1 MANKPLITRRVFL
14 HRSAAAAGVALA
26 GPAVVPSSALGKDGK
41 VAPSDRIGIG
51 MIGAG
56 RQVVSYNLR
65 QFLNSPDTQVV
76 AVCDVDTWRL
86 AKAKKMVEGYY
97 GKKTP
102 SGRYKVCTAYKD
114 FHELLARKD
123 VDAVMIS
130 TPDHWHA
137 PMSLDA
143 VKAGKDVCCEKPIT
157 RTIAEGRMLS
167 DAATKHRR
175 VFRVDSEFRSKK
187 IFHRAC
193 ELVRNGRIGKLCTI
207 HVGVPAGDDV
217 TCPPCPDMPVPDELD
232 YESWQGP
239 APRAPYTVNRVH
251 PPKGYGRPGWMRHL
265 YYCDGMITN
274 WGTHLCD
281 IAQWGNDTENT
292 GPVEV
297 EGHGVYPSAD
307 SFWNVLKTFEVNY
320 RFANG
325 VRMIYK
331 TEAAYVRFEGT
342 EGWIRAEFGRGGI
355 TAEPES
361 VLQSKIG
368 PDEIHFPFKSEKQDF
383 VDAVKTRGQTLEDAE
398 VGHRTTSLCHLGHIA
413 VQVGEKLHW
422 DPAKEHFINNDAAN
436 ALIDK
441 PIHTSRTADA

>member
-1 MANKPLITRRVFL
+1 
-14 HRSAAAAGVALA
+14 LA